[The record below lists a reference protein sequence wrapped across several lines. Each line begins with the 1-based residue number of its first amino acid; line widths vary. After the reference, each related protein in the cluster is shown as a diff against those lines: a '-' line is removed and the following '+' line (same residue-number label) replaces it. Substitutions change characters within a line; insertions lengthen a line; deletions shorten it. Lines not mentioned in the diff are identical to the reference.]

1 MMCENHTPV
10 QGLLHHTLF
19 PYCVDRHSLPEC
31 QQEYAICRLVASVL
45 IRYLWVTPFA
55 FSLDLKWRFGG
66 EDPFPS
72 FRQTVWKEAM
82 DMRDRELRLNC
93 V

>member
-19 PYCVDRHSLPEC
+19 PYCVDRHSLSEC

-72 FRQTVWKEAM
+72 SG
-82 DMRDRELRLNC
+82 RLYRVDGADVAQEMERN
-93 V
+93 